1 MDFFEVLTNN
11 KLNNLRVGEVVS
23 FSQFAVLFS
32 RNTFHFRGSVLQSNK
47 YIDNWNDN
55 SNKPIYHRIQK
66 HPSNYIKWAPLAFK
80 PSLHKSYHMSK
91 ADSFGVV
98 LVFLLQTLNPHLNWV
113 SHESSFL
120 VAKSCKFKAESNK
133 VQKLSNSKQEVRE
146 RKKNCHINETVWSS
160 SNNGS
165 LRRVFWRPPQLYLIV
180 TICFEMPLMQY
191 NKELT
196 LSFVLLHHSVHSTF
210 QLSNLFFNRNFY
222 FLLTT
227 L

>member
-11 KLNNLRVGEVVS
+11 KLNNLRVGEVV
-23 FSQFAVLFS
+23 S

-55 SNKPIYHRIQK
+55 PNKPIYNRIQN
-66 HPSNYIKWAPLAFK
+66 HPSNYTKWAPLAFK

-146 RKKNCHINETVWSS
+146 RKKKLPYQRN
-160 SNNGS
+160 S
-165 LRRVFWRPPQLYLIV
+165 L
-180 TICFEMPLMQY
+180 E
-191 NKELT
+191 
-196 LSFVLLHHSVHSTF
+196 
-210 QLSNLFFNRNFY
+210 
-222 FLLTT
+222 
-227 L
+227 